1 MLNPTFSGHSD
12 RTRLTAAAWRR
23 FGRRAPWHRF
33 RARLKAAAWDFTI
46 TAAVGLKRGLDVV
59 ISAAVLLAIAPLFAV
74 LAVIIKSD
82 GGPAFFWQTRIGR
95 HGRTMRFPKFRS
107 MVIDAEAKKAT
118 LLAANDHGDSLTFK
132 MKHDPR
138 ITPIG
143 RFIRRLS
150 IDEMPQL
157 WLVFTGDLS
166 VVGPRPPVP
175 SEVDRYS
182 IDDRRRLDVT
192 PGLTCIWQVSGRS
205 TIPFEQQVQLDVAY
219 IESQSLWLDLV
230 LLARTIPAVLSGR
243 GAF

>member
-1 MLNPTFSGHSD
+1 MKDT
-12 RTRLTAAAWRR
+12 WV
-23 FGRRAPWHRF
+23 FGYGSLLWNTGFEYRDVTPARVQGYHRALCVYSHVYRGSKERPGLVCGLLRGGACRGLAF
-33 RARLKAAAWDFTI
+33 RVPAEQWDSVRNYLHEREMIYDVYVPKWVNARL
-46 TAAVGLKRGLDVV
+46 
-59 ISAAVLLAIAPLFAV
+59 
-74 LAVIIKSD
+74 
-82 GGPAFFWQTRIGR
+82 GPGFNETDKVYTFVANAR
-95 HGRTMRFPKFRS
+95 HDQYAG
-107 MVIDAEAKKAT
+107 
-118 LLAANDHGDSLTFK
+118 
-132 MKHDPR
+132 
-138 ITPIG
+138 
-143 RFIRRLS
+143 RLS

-166 VVGPRPPVP
+166 LVGPRPPVP